1 MRKKHLLLLILVW
14 MTMTHA
20 LPTMGQSLAPIEGIP
35 PTLKSLYYDI
45 DGDGIQEYLY
55 ETNKNGDF
63 YAWHSLDGA
72 IKQKIADYSDTCYH
86 VITVMELNGDGQPE
100 VIFGSNGKGNQL
112 YVSQAEGSKMVTIK
126 NYAHSFTPVA
136 LTATAARTSF
146 SLNAY
151 KTGLP
156 FMRPSH

>member
-1 MRKKHLLLLILVW
+1 MREKHLLLLILVW

-55 ETNKNGDF
+55 ETNKNGEHF

-100 VIFGSNGKGNQL
+100 VIFGSKGKGNQL

-126 NYAHSFTPVA
+126 NYAHSFTPVDINRDGRKD
-136 LTATAARTSF
+136 LFFFERIQDWPT
-146 SLNAY
+146 L
-151 KTGLP
+151 
-156 FMRPSH
+156 